1 MHVSEEINNKIANI
15 RYVPV
20 ERFVLDNME
29 EHNMWKKIVSGMLIT
44 TMLLACVGCSSNGI
58 PNSKETIRNTPIEE
72 VKNTDVIKIG
82 ETTVKLDY
90 MYLYVIQFLYTYTME
105 NGGSVADNM
114 ETYKDQIISQL
125 RTDEIHYQYAKNNGI
140 ELTEEEMAEMDEVVD
155 RYYETFSEE
164 FLESYGISRDTVVD
178 LFYKQRYITKLN
190 DKATNDLVEEYK
202 VEAEEQLK
210 GAEFYQLYYLLFPTV
225 EYDGNGAPMVDEDGN
240 TIAVTA
246 SKKKEQLSLAE
257 EAKGKLEDGADPV
270 ALATEYGITEY
281 SDEIRSYKG
290 AYTGAI
296 EDLIADLKN
305 GDVSE
310 VYEDSLG
317 YMVVKMLNTNDT
329 EYRDYYIETISSNRA
344 STGLQQKQQEWL
356 TTVEVDTANDMIG
369 MVWEYLDIT
378 KIYDDMDD
386 RGYIIE

>member
-1 MHVSEEINNKIANI
+1 
-15 RYVPV
+15 
-20 ERFVLDNME
+20 
-29 EHNMWKKIVSGMLIT
+29 MWKKIVSGMLIT
-44 TMLLACVGCSSNGI
+44 TMLLACVGCSSHGI
-58 PNSKETIRNTPIEE
+58 PNNKETIRNTPIEE

-82 ETTVKLDY
+82 ESTIKLDY

-125 RTDEIHYQYAKNNGI
+125 RTDEIHYQYAKNKGI
-140 ELTEEEMAEMDEVVD
+140 ELTEEEKAEMDEVVD
-155 RYYETFSEE
+155 RYYETFSKE
-164 FLESYGISRDTVVD
+164 FLESYGISRETVVD

-190 DKATNDLVEEYK
+190 DQATSELIEEYK

-225 EYDGNGAPMVDEDGN
+225 EYDGNGAPMVDEEGN

-246 SKKKEQLSLAE
+246 NKKKEQLSLAE

-270 ALATEYGITEY
+270 ELAAEYGVTEY

-317 YMVVKMLNTNDT
+317 YMVVKMMNTNDT
-329 EYRDYYIETISSNRA
+329 EYRDYYIESICTNRA

-356 TTVEVDTANDMIG
+356 TTVEVNTEKDMIG
-369 MVWEYLDIT
+369 TVWEYLDIT

-386 RGYIIE
+386 RGYIVE